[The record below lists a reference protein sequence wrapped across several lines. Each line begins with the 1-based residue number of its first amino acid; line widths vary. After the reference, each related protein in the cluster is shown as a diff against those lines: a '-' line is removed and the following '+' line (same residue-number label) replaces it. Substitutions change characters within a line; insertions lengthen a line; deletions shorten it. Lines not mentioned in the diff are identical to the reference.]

1 MNKLNDT
8 LNRLI
13 EISKVLGLNDI
24 DLNSAREYVMHNE
37 YGLSFD
43 TLITQLYE
51 YDIEINI
58 EFYELLVQIGKVLNL
73 DENSYSFMKELIRDG
88 KTIPKTVKDELS
100 IVITSLKK

>member
-24 DLNSAREYVMHNE
+24 DLNSAREYVVHNE

-58 EFYELLVQIGKVLNL
+58 EFYELLVQIGKMLNL
-73 DENSYSFMKELIRDG
+73 DENSYSFMKELIRDE

-100 IVITSLKK
+100 IIMASLKK

>member
-13 EISKVLGLNDI
+13 EISKILGLNDI
-24 DLNSAREYVMHNE
+24 DLNIAREYVMHNE

-58 EFYELLVQIGKVLNL
+58 EFYELLVQIGKMLNL

>member
-1 MNKLNDT
+1 
-8 LNRLI
+8 
-13 EISKVLGLNDI
+13 
-24 DLNSAREYVMHNE
+24 MHNE

-58 EFYELLVQIGKVLNL
+58 EFYELLVQIGKMLNL

>member
-58 EFYELLVQIGKVLNL
+58 EFYELLVQIGKILNL

-88 KTIPKTVKDELS
+88 KIIPKTVKDELS
-100 IVITSLKK
+100 IIMASLKK